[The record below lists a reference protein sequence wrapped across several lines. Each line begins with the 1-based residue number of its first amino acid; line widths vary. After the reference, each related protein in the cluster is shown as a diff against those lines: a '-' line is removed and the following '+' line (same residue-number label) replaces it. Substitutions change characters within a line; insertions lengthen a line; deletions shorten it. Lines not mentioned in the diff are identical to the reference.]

1 MKEQREGVGTEA
13 AISPLE
19 RQLLLI
25 VQEGIPLV
33 PEPWKEIAEQ
43 LGTREEEEVLAM
55 LRSLLDRRIIKRLAA
70 VPNHYALGVRYNGM
84 AVWDVPDERVSEV
97 GARLGQRAEIT
108 HCYRRPRRPGWPYNL
123 FAMVHGM
130 SHEEV
135 LHKVQRINR
144 ESGLEGLPHDVL
156 FSTRILKK
164 QGTRIRS
171 APTLP

>member
-1 MKEQREGVGTEA
+1 MKEQGEGVGTEA
-13 AISPLE
+13 AISPAE

-43 LGTREEEEVLAM
+43 MGIREEEVLAM

-84 AVWDVPDERVSEV
+84 AVWEVPDERVSEV

-130 SHEEV
+130 SQEEV

-144 ESGLEGLPHDVL
+144 EAGLEGLPHDVL

-171 APTLP
+171 APTSP

>member
-1 MKEQREGVGTEA
+1 MTEQGEGVGTEA

-43 LGTREEEEVLAM
+43 LGTGEGEVLAM

-97 GARLGQRAEIT
+97 GARLGQRTEIT

-130 SHEEV
+130 SQEEV
-135 LHKVQRINR
+135 LHKVQEINR
-144 ESGLEGLPHDVL
+144 EAGLEGLPHDVL

-171 APTLP
+171 APTPP

>member
-1 MKEQREGVGTEA
+1 MKEEEEGAGPA
-13 AISPLE
+13 AVISPLE
-19 RQLLLI
+19 RQLILI
-25 VQEGIPLV
+25 VQEGIPLA
-33 PEPWKEIAEQ
+33 PEPWKEIAAQ
-43 LGTREEEEVLAM
+43 LGTSQEEVLAT

-70 VPNHYALGVRYNGM
+70 VPNHYALGVRFNGM

-97 GARLGQRAEIT
+97 GARLGQRTEIT

-130 SHEEV
+130 SRQEV
-135 LHKVQRINR
+135 LRKVQEISR
-144 ESGLEGLPHDVL
+144 EAGLEGLPHDIL

-171 APTLP
+171 APAPP

>member
-1 MKEQREGVGTEA
+1 MKDGEEGAGPA
-13 AISPLE
+13 AVISPLE
-19 RQLLLI
+19 RQLIVI

-33 PEPWKEIAEQ
+33 PEPWKEIAAQ
-43 LGTREEEEVLAM
+43 LGTSQEEVLAT

-70 VPNHYALGVRYNGM
+70 VPNHYALGVRFNGM

-97 GARLGQRAEIT
+97 GARLGQRTEIT

-130 SHEEV
+130 SRQEV
-135 LHKVQRINR
+135 LRKVQEINR
-144 ESGLEGLPHDVL
+144 EAGLEGLPHDIL

-171 APTLP
+171 APAPP